1 MTYPSAGKEQIKQFN
16 ESGFIVI
23 KKAINPN
30 DLNYL
35 ETICDKIIDDPEE
48 NNARDWAWDEGSLNE
63 RKFLIIQRSRLSDIW
78 PEIVSA
84 PWRVWATEFASS
96 LMGAEVE
103 FTYDQF
109 LDTCFLVRRNDNPAT
124 FHRRPHDTAG

>member
-1 MTYPSAGKEQIKQFN
+1 MTYASASKEQIKQFN

-48 NNARDWAWDEGSLNE
+48 NNARDWPGMKDLWMNVNFSSFKGPALVISGQKLCPHPGEYGQQSLPV
-63 RKFLIIQRSRLSDIW
+63 L
-78 PEIVSA
+78 
-84 PWRVWATEFASS
+84 
-96 LMGAEVE
+96 
-103 FTYDQF
+103 
-109 LDTCFLVRRNDNPAT
+109 
-124 FHRRPHDTAG
+124 